1 MASVSANERVLERST
16 IRAAVPE
23 SQVPES
29 QVPQSR
35 VPESQVQTSLLTRP
49 RSSSAPH
56 YTAWKRT
63 ARSGHLSGALG
74 YHLSVQARSEERG

>member
-16 IRAAVPE
+16 IRAA
-23 SQVPES
+23 VPES